1 MNLFITGT
9 DTGVGKT
16 YITKLLLSALTRT
29 GQSAVGFKPIACGNR
44 EDAEIISS
52 ASNPSPTS
60 VDTVNPIF
68 LKTPVAPMA
77 AASIEGITIDINK
90 IKSTHLELTKSYNNV
105 LTEGA
110 GGWAVPIDSEYS
122 MGDLAADLGDPVLIV
137 VNNKLGALNQTI
149 LTANAVRSMGL
160 ELMGIILN
168 HINAERDTASI
179 TNRAVLE
186 DIINPPIIL
195 DILHEETEID
205 WPF

>member
-1 MNLFITGT
+1 VNLFITGT

-29 GQSAVGFKPIACGNR
+29 GQSAVGFKPIVCGNR

-68 LKTPVAPMA
+68 LKTPAAPMA

-122 MGDLAADLGDPVLIV
+122 MGHLAADLGDPVLIV

-168 HINAERDTASI
+168 HITAERDTASI

-195 DILHEETEID
+195 DILHEETEIA

>member
-68 LKTPVAPMA
+68 LKTPAAPMA

-90 IKSTHLELTKSYNNV
+90 IKSTHLELTKSYNHV

-122 MGDLAADLGDPVLIV
+122 MGHLAAD
-137 VNNKLGALNQTI
+137 Q
-149 LTANAVRSMGL
+149 
-160 ELMGIILN
+160 
-168 HINAERDTASI
+168 
-179 TNRAVLE
+179 
-186 DIINPPIIL
+186 
-195 DILHEETEID
+195 
-205 WPF
+205 

>member
-1 MNLFITGT
+1 VNLFITGT

>member
-1 MNLFITGT
+1 VNLFITGT
-9 DTGVGKT
+9 GTGVGKT

-29 GQSAVGFKPIACGNR
+29 GQSAVGFKPIVCGNR

-68 LKTPVAPMA
+68 LKTPAAPMA

-122 MGDLAADLGDPVLIV
+122 MGHLAADLGDPVLIV

-168 HINAERDTASI
+168 HITAERDTASI

>member
-1 MNLFITGT
+1 VNLFITGT
-9 DTGVGKT
+9 GTGVGKT
-16 YITKLLLSALTRT
+16 YITKLLLSALIRT
-29 GQSAVGFKPIACGNR
+29 GQSAVGFKPIACGDR
-44 EDAEIISS
+44 EDAEIISA
-52 ASNPSPTS
+52 ASDPSPTS
-60 VDTVNPIF
+60 IDTVNPIF
-68 LKTPVAPMA
+68 LKTPAAPMA
-77 AASIEGITIDINK
+77 AASIEGMTINTDK
-90 IKSTHLELTKSYNNV
+90 IKSTYQELTRSYNHV

-110 GGWAVPIDSEYS
+110 GGWAVPINAEYS
-122 MGDLAADLGDPVLIV
+122 MGHLAADLGDPVLIV

-168 HINAERDTASI
+168 HINDERDTASI
-179 TNRAVLE
+179 TNRSVLE

>member
-122 MGDLAADLGDPVLIV
+122 MGHLAADLGDPVLIV

-168 HINAERDTASI
+168 HITAERDTASI

-186 DIINPPIIL
+186 DIINPPVIL
-195 DILHEETEID
+195 DILHEETEIA

>member
-1 MNLFITGT
+1 
-9 DTGVGKT
+9 
-16 YITKLLLSALTRT
+16 
-29 GQSAVGFKPIACGNR
+29 
-44 EDAEIISS
+44 
-52 ASNPSPTS
+52 
-60 VDTVNPIF
+60 
-68 LKTPVAPMA
+68 MA

-90 IKSTHLELTKSYNNV
+90 IKSTHLELTKSYNHV

-122 MGDLAADLGDPVLIV
+122 MGHLAADLGGPVLIV

-168 HINAERDTASI
+168 HINDERDTASI

-186 DIINPPIIL
+186 DIINPPVIL
-195 DILHEETEID
+195 DILHEETEIA

>member
-16 YITKLLLSALTRT
+16 YITKLLLSALTRS
-29 GQSAVGFKPIACGNR
+29 GQSAVGFKPIACGDR
-44 EDAEIISS
+44 EDAEIISD
-52 ASNPSPTS
+52 ASYPSPTS

-68 LKTPVAPMA
+68 LKTPAAPMA
-77 AASIEGITIDINK
+77 AASIEGIAIDINR
-90 IKSTHLELTKSYNNV
+90 IKSTHLELTKSYDYV

-110 GGWAVPIDSEYS
+110 GGWAVPINSEYS
-122 MGDLAADLGDPVLIV
+122 MGHLAVDLGGPVLIV

-149 LTANAVRSMGL
+149 LTANAVRDMGL

-168 HINAERDTASI
+168 HITSERDTASI
-179 TNRAVLE
+179 TNRSVLE
-186 DIINPPIIL
+186 NIIKPPVIL
-195 DILHEETEID
+195 DVLHEETEIV

>member
-29 GQSAVGFKPIACGNR
+29 GQSAVGFKPITCGNR

-68 LKTPVAPMA
+68 LKTPAAPMA

-90 IKSTHLELTKSYNNV
+90 IKSTHLELTKSYNHV

-122 MGDLAADLGDPVLIV
+122 MGHLAADLGGPVLIV

-168 HINAERDTASI
+168 HINDESDTASI

-186 DIINPPIIL
+186 DIINPPVIL
-195 DILHEETEID
+195 DILHEETEIA